1 MLMSSFWV
9 GILFH
14 LSNNVYD
21 TVASYT
27 VKNQIVP
34 RAVSPGNS
42 VPLSPSLLRSNGIDD
57 HVEDHITTKNQ
68 V

>member
-1 MLMSSFWV
+1 MY
-9 GILFH
+9 
-14 LSNNVYD
+14 NT
-21 TVASYT
+21 TVSYT

-34 RAVSPGNS
+34 RVVSPGNS
-42 VPLSPSLLRSNGIDD
+42 VPLSPSLMRSSGRDD